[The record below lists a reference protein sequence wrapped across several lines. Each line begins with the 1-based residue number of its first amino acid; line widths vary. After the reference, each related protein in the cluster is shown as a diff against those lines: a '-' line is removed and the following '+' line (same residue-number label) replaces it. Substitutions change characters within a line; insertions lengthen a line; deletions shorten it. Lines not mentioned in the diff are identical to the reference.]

1 MYKNGR
7 KYCNMNEKRTT
18 LRINSDLKEDLKK
31 LAALDKRSLNT
42 IMEIALEQFRDREF
56 QRLGLKK
63 IEEDK

>member
-1 MYKNGR
+1 
-7 KYCNMNEKRTT
+7 MNEKRTT